1 MNSVKHQV
9 LDVYIIQY
17 RTPTMLL
24 LYYTE
29 PDPCILP
36 MDQGI
41 CLGNIQRYFY
51 NTVTQRCEIFFWGGC
66 FGNDNK
72 FNSLHDCEE
81 MCSSK

>member
-1 MNSVKHQV
+1 MT
-9 LDVYIIQY
+9 L
-17 RTPTMLL
+17 TMLL

-29 PDPCILP
+29 PDPCTLP